1 MKIVINPIRP
11 ALCETANQDF
21 HLLVRLQSEP
31 QAGFKRTPL
40 NLALV
45 IDRSGSM
52 QGPKLTEA
60 KRCVTDLVGRMSPLD
75 QVGLVQYDDAIDT
88 VMPLSTVDQVAG
100 VLQGL
105 VQGITAG
112 GSTNLHAGWLRAG
125 EMLAPHA
132 GRDAACHVVLL
143 SDGLANAGLTDPAR
157 ICEQVAALAG
167 AGVTT
172 TTVGLGADFN
182 EDLMTAMAKAG
193 QGNAHYGERAVDLAE
208 TFEAEIGLLSQLQWR
223 SVEMTITRG
232 PVGIEMLNA
241 YESTGNGWRM
251 PSVALGSECWALLR
265 MPMAEA
271 IRVQREKGSV
281 LSIQVQATDS
291 SGERQ
296 TFTAK
301 LPTLPEVQ
309 AGEFEGLLIHELVQR
324 RMTELS
330 AAQLQLQ
337 IREAA
342 LHGDWARVE
351 LLLAQLEAL
360 GRHEPWIAASIAFT
374 RQLMRERD
382 EQRMSKEMLYKSR
395 KMQSRL
401 SSTDEVMFSL
411 AADYEAPAFLRRKST
426 EGRRTER

>member
-11 ALCETANQDF
+11 ALCEAAQDF

-31 QAGFKRTPL
+31 QEGFKRTPL

-60 KRCVTDLVGRMSPLD
+60 KRCVADLVARMSSED
-75 QVGLVQYDDAIDT
+75 QVGLIQYDDTIDT
-88 VMPLSTVDQVAG
+88 VMPLSAVDQVSG
-100 VLQGL
+100 LVQSL

-112 GSTNLHAGWLRAG
+112 GSTNLHAGWLRAS

-132 GRDAACHVVLL
+132 GRDAACHVILL
-143 SDGLANAGLTDPAR
+143 SDGLANAGLTDPSR
-157 ICEQVAALAG
+157 ICEQVTALAG

-193 QGNAHYGERAVDLAE
+193 QGNAHYGERALDLEE

-223 SVEMTITRG
+223 SVEMKITQGPATI
-232 PVGIEMLNA
+232 ELLNA
-241 YESTGNGWRM
+241 YEKSENGWRM
-251 PSVALGSECWALLR
+251 PSVAMGSECWALLR
-265 MPMAEA
+265 IPMNAA
-271 IRVQREKGSV
+271 IRSQRENGTV
-281 LSIQVQATDS
+281 LSIEVLGTDS
-291 SGERQ
+291 NGQRQ
-296 TFTAK
+296 VFNGNT
-301 LPTLPEVQ
+301 PHLPEVQ
-309 AGEFEGLLIHELVQR
+309 QTEYEGMLIHELVQR
-324 RMTELS
+324 RITEIS
-330 AAQLQLQ
+330 AAQLQLR

-342 LHGDWARVE
+342 LNGDWHQVE
-351 LLLAQLEAL
+351 LLLTQLEAI
-360 GRHEPWIAASIAFT
+360 GRNEPWVAASIAFT

-411 AADYEAPAFLRRKST
+411 AADSETPAFLRRKST

>member
-1 MKIVINPIRP
+1 MRIVLNPIRP
-11 ALCETANQDF
+11 ALCEAVQDF

-31 QAGFKRTPL
+31 QEDFRRTPL

-45 IDRSGSM
+45 LDRSGSM
-52 QGPKLTEA
+52 QGPKLNEA
-60 KRCVTDLVGRMSPLD
+60 KRCVVDLVTRMSPSD
-75 QVGLVQYDDAIDT
+75 HVGLVQYDDSIDT
-88 VMPLSTVDQVAG
+88 VVRLSPVDQAG
-100 VLQGL
+100 GALRAL
-105 VQGITAG
+105 VPGITAG

-132 GRDAACHVVLL
+132 GRDAACHIVLL

-182 EDLMTAMAKAG
+182 EELMTAMARAG
-193 QGNAHYGERAVDLAE
+193 QGSAHYGERAIDLGE

-232 PVGIEMLNA
+232 PLGTEMLNPYQSA
-241 YESTGNGWRM
+241 GNGWQM
-251 PSVALGSECWALLR
+251 PSVAMGSECWALLR
-265 MPMAEA
+265 MPMREA
-271 IRVQREKGSV
+271 LRAQREHGSV

-291 SGERQ
+291 GGQRQ
-296 TFTAK
+296 TFAGE
-301 LPTLPEVQ
+301 LPRLPEVQ
-309 AGEFEGLLIHELVQR
+309 RADFEGLLAHELVQR
-324 RMTELS
+324 RITELS

-342 LHGDWARVE
+342 LNSDWERVE
-351 LLLAQLEAL
+351 RLLAQLETL
-360 GRHEPWIAASIAFT
+360 GRNEPWVAASIAFT
-374 RQLMRERD
+374 RELMRERD
-382 EQRMSKEMLYKSR
+382 EQRMSKEMLYKSH

-401 SSTDEVMFSL
+401 SNIEESIFSL
-411 AADYEAPAFLRRKST
+411 SDDIEAPAFLRRKST

>member
-1 MKIVINPIRP
+1 MKIVFNPIRP
-11 ALCETANQDF
+11 ALCGSAEQDF

-52 QGPKLTEA
+52 EGPKLNEA
-60 KRCVTDLVGRMSPLD
+60 KRCVIDLVERMSPLD
-75 QVGLVQYDDAIDT
+75 HVGLVQYDEAIDT
-88 VMPLSTVDQVAG
+88 VMPLSAVDQVRG

-112 GSTNLHAGWLRAG
+112 GSTNLHAGWLCAG

-132 GRDAACHVVLL
+132 GRNAACHVVLL

-157 ICEQVAALAG
+157 ICDQVAALAG

-172 TTVGLGADFN
+172 TTVGLGAGFN
-182 EDLMTAMAKAG
+182 EDLMTAMARAG

-223 SVEMTITRG
+223 SVEMTVTRG
-232 PVGIEMLNA
+232 PAGIEFLNA
-241 YESTGNGWRM
+241 YESTGKGWRM
-251 PSVALGSECWALLR
+251 PSVAVGSECWALLR

-271 IRVQREKGSV
+271 IRAQREQETL

-296 TFTAK
+296 TFTAE

-309 AGEFEGLLIHELVQR
+309 QAEFEGLLIHELVQR
-324 RMTELS
+324 RINELS
-330 AAQLQLQ
+330 AARVQLQ

-342 LHGDWARVE
+342 LHGDWAQVE
-351 LLLAQLEAL
+351 VLLAQLEAL

-401 SSTDEVMFSL
+401 P
-411 AADYEAPAFLRRKST
+411 PASQLLSP
-426 EGRRTER
+426 G